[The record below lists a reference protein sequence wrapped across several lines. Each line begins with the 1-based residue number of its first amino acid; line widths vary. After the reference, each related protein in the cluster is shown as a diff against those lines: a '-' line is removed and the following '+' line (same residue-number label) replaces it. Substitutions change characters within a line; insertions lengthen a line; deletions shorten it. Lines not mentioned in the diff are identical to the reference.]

1 MLTLEQFS
9 LAKQHKDFFQRL
21 LPLATELADKQAAEK
36 KLSKPVTIDMVRK
49 LAKRER
55 DYSRVGFDTDSG
67 KEFLKLRAEFI
78 KRLGTDPSEDA
89 LAALFN
95 GSLESLEEQSE
106 KFIFLEE

>member
-9 LAKQHKDFFQRL
+9 LAKQHQDFFQRL
-21 LPLATELADKQAAEK
+21 LPLATELADKHEAEK
-36 KLSKPVTIDMVRK
+36 QLSKPIDMVRK

-55 DYSRVGFDTDSG
+55 DYSRVGFETDSG

-78 KRLGTDPSEDA
+78 KRLGTDPTEDA